1 MHTRSVLTCAVLC
14 LVALGG
20 LRLLAEAEEARH
32 PDTIT
37 LDFETTIVGQLP
49 AGFST
54 AATGSGVPAAWAVL
68 EDSTAPSG
76 EEVLAQTSTDKTSSR
91 FPLCIYDPFTT
102 KDVWVSVRFKPISGS
117 VDQAAGLVVRF
128 RDKDNY
134 YIVRA
139 NALEDNVRLYK
150 VERGQRR
157 QFAGANVM
165 VPSQQWQTLM
175 LEVQDTHFRVF
186 LNDRLLFEADDATF
200 REAGKAGLW
209 TKADS
214 VTYFDDLTIQTGA
227 ARRSHERR

>member
-1 MHTRSVLTCAVLC
+1 MHTRSVLTCAALW
-14 LVALGG
+14 LVALAPSG
-20 LRLLAEAEEARH
+20 LPAKAEEARR

-37 LDFETTIVGQLP
+37 MDFEQVAVGALP
-49 AGFST
+49 TGFST
-54 AATGSGVPAAWAVL
+54 AVTGGGGLAAWAVV

-76 EEVLAQTSTDKTSSR
+76 GRVLAQMSTDKTSSR
-91 FPLCIYDPFTT
+91 FPLCVYDPLTA
-102 KDVWVSVRFKPISGS
+102 KDVQVSVQFKPVSGT

-150 VERGQRR
+150 VERGKRT
-157 QFAGANVM
+157 QFAGVNVK
-165 VPSQQWQTLM
+165 VPPRQWQTLR

-186 LNDRLLFEADDATF
+186 LNSGLLFEANDTTF
-200 REAGKAGLW
+200 KDVGKVGLW

-214 VTYFDDLTIQTGA
+214 VTYFDDLSIKTGN
-227 ARRSHERR
+227 AR